1 LALTITF
8 LKRSLISMSKLSN
21 QNPETARNIQ
31 KVLELAI
38 ADKGLEFVG
47 ASLGYGK
54 SQVSKFVNANNP
66 DDCKVNIVS
75 LSELLSGLGLNITPA
90 DHIPV
95 KKSTVAWAWM
105 SVREANGGVG
115 PQLKMLRDYYQDY
128 FGTSIEGL
136 SND

>member
-1 LALTITF
+1 
-8 LKRSLISMSKLSN
+8 MSKLSN

-66 DDCKVNIVS
+66 DDGKVNIVS
-75 LSELLSGLGLNITPA
+75 LSELLSGLGLNLTPPGY
-90 DHIPV
+90 IPV

-105 SVREANGGVG
+105 TVRESMGGVG
-115 PQLKMLRDYYQDY
+115 VQLKMLRDHYEGY
-128 FGTSIEGL
+128 FGTSIEDL
-136 SND
+136 RND

>member
-1 LALTITF
+1 
-8 LKRSLISMSKLSN
+8 MSKLSN

-75 LSELLSGLGLNITPA
+75 LSELLSGLGLNLTPPGY
-90 DHIPV
+90 IPV

-105 SVREANGGVG
+105 TVRESMGGVG
-115 PQLKMLRDYYQDY
+115 VQLKMLRDHYEGY
-128 FGTSIEGL
+128 FGTPIEDL
-136 SND
+136 RND